1 MRRPELADLDKLG
14 LNASRIARRA
24 EVKMI
29 ADWVGK
35 HTRKDLLAI
44 TEDADVPCGPL
55 LTIEDIFAEPHYA
68 ARENILYVDDPRIG
82 AIAIPAPVPRLS
94 ETPAVF
100 RHTGRPLGADT
111 DAVLNE
117 LLGIAEEELTEL
129 RRDGVI

>member
-1 MRRPELADLDKLG
+1 M
-14 LNASRIARRA
+14 
-24 EVKMI
+24 
-29 ADWVGK
+29 
-35 HTRKDLLAI
+35 
-44 TEDADVPCGPL
+44 
-55 LTIEDIFAEPHYA
+55 
-68 ARENILYVDDPRIG
+68 PRIG

-117 LLGIAEEELTEL
+117 LLGIAEDELTEL